1 MNVCFYTV
9 WFRKKKLL
17 TAEQI
22 STSIEAL
29 LPVIEQTSRR
39 TLILSIICIQL
50 NGSGNHKPAR
60 LSRGPERSARPATLY
75 STFRRHVDWKIP
87 TSTKET
93 QRIHHPKLWIVLDFL
108 HTLYYASIY
117 QGAYQ
122 SLWIKK
128 SKLSIIWDGGS
139 TTILLQL
146 TASVYTC
153 IRSKFNPLIKNI

>member
-60 LSRGPERSARPATLY
+60 LLKLNKQNHWISMYTECLQKLEAQRDRPGQQLY
-75 STFRRHVDWKIP
+75 IVHSEDTIP

-93 QRIHHPKLWIVLDFL
+93 QRIQK
-108 HTLYYASIY
+108 Y
-117 QGAYQ
+117 
-122 SLWIKK
+122 
-128 SKLSIIWDGGS
+128 
-139 TTILLQL
+139 TILNYESFWIFFTPFIMHL
-146 TASVYTC
+146 Y
-153 IRSKFNPLIKNI
+153 IKVHIKAYELKNQNLV